1 MALFEAT
8 ELSAYL
14 QRAVPDDQYR
24 IAYDLAEDAI
34 LAEVGSH
41 LADPPQP
48 GVKSVAIA
56 LAGRALTNPG
66 GVAAESAG
74 SISVT
79 YTGALSGVVMSAA
92 ELRRLR
98 RACGMGA
105 RASSLDVSPVA
116 TTPPACVDGWVAG
129 GPT

>member
-1 MALFEAT
+1 MT
-8 ELSAYL
+8 ELFTAPELTSYL
-14 QRAVPDDQYR
+14 QRQVPDDQYR
-24 IAYDLAEDAI
+24 IAHDLAEDAI

-56 LAGRALTNPG
+56 LAARALTNPG
-66 GVAAESAG
+66 GVAAEAAG
-74 SISVT
+74 SISVQ
-79 YTGALSGVVMSAA
+79 YAGALSGVVLSSA

-105 RASSLDVSPVA
+105 RASSLDISP
-116 TTPPACVDGWVAG
+116 TETPG
-129 GPT
+129 

>member
-1 MALFEAT
+1 MTTLFTAA
-8 ELSAYL
+8 ELAAYTR
-14 QRAVPDDQYR
+14 QSVPDDQYQ
-24 IAYDLAEDAI
+24 IAHDLTLDVI

-48 GVKSVAIA
+48 GVKSVALP
-56 LAGRALTNPG
+56 LAARALTNPA

-79 YTGALSGVVMSAA
+79 YAAALSGVVMSAA

-105 RASSLDVSPVA
+105 RATSLDIGPDE
-116 TTPPACVDGWVAG
+116 TPGQCGSGWYG